1 MCLDLVVFGIVT
13 FLKQLIKI
21 SINGKPNLSLKELN
35 TTIYAY
41 KIVNKYLYFFKNYN
55 ICYGFKR
62 KRLYQKDGLKS
73 SAIYASANA
82 GKSINSFPNRRK
94 MAYV

>member
-41 KIVNKYLYFFKNYN
+41 KIVNTFTFSKTTIFVTVSRESDC
-55 ICYGFKR
+55 I
-62 KRLYQKDGLKS
+62 
-73 SAIYASANA
+73 
-82 GKSINSFPNRRK
+82 RK
-94 MAYV
+94 MD